1 MYKEDFVLKL
11 SSKFKAKNDD
21 NRNDGFR
28 DDLELFSSICP
39 ENYLQDV
46 YNWIS
51 LTHKYSA
58 PFLLSKIYD
67 YAKDQGYINKA
78 KVNKTPTWNTC
89 LKCGCHYSVAG
100 RCCPKCRHIK
110 ASIST
115 GETYPDSYIN
125 VSEDCYYCTIFPEIK
140 KNPKWMTFKD
150 CGMYG
155 VKQDPTCKPC
165 QCSECCDQM
174 RMYNQ
179 DQRGTI
185 EKYRTGELSQ
195 PWLFEVDPL
204 NETAKQMLK
213 HMRKSGFQ
221 EFKKELD

>member
-28 DDLELFSSICP
+28 DDLELFSQICP

-78 KVNKTPTWNTC
+78 KVNKAPAWNTC
-89 LKCGCHYSVAG
+89 LKCGCHYSVVG
-100 RCCPKCRHIK
+100 RGCPKCRTVQ

-115 GETYPDSYIN
+115 GEYYPDDYVT
-125 VSEDCYYCTIFPEIK
+125 VSEDCHYCTIYPEIK
-140 KNPKWMTFKD
+140 KNPRWMTIKD
-150 CGMYG
+150 CYNYG
-155 VKQDPTCKPC
+155 KQQEPSCSAC
-165 QCSECCDQM
+165 QCRECCTQKRCYILDPK
-174 RMYNQ
+174 R
-179 DQRGTI
+179 TT
-185 EKYRTGELSQ
+185 EKYHTGELAQ
-195 PWLFEVDPL
+195 PWLVKCDPL

-221 EFKKELD
+221 EFKKEMD